1 MSEVI
6 QSVSRVPGAIIV
18 ELTGEIDL
26 NQSPSFHEALVDL
39 CGEEP
44 ERLIVHLSKVD
55 YIDSSGVGSLVEIY
69 RRLKRKGHKMILVA
83 PSERVGS
90 VLEITRLD
98 QFFTIV
104 PTEQEAMQL

>member
-1 MSEVI
+1 MTEI
-6 QSVSRVPGAIIV
+6 IRNVSRAKGAIIV
-18 ELTGEIDL
+18 ELAGEIDL
-26 NQSPSFHEALVDL
+26 NQSPSFHQAMVDL
-39 CGEEP
+39 CMEQP
-44 ERLIVHLSKVD
+44 ERLVVHLSQVE

-69 RRLKRKGHKMILVA
+69 RRLKREGRKMILVA

-104 PTEQEAMQL
+104 STEQEALQL